1 MPDDRRHPIVLTR
14 REFVATSLAT
24 GYALATQ
31 PAAAQAIVTDRAGLE
46 TGAVW
51 VPVEGGDIP
60 AYHAM
65 PENGGPFP
73 TVVVVQEI
81 FGVHEHIRDICRRLA
96 KLGYFALS
104 SELFAREG
112 DVSKLPDIDSI
123 RAIVA
128 RVPDR
133 QVMSDIDATIA
144 WAIGTGKCDPSRIGI
159 TGFCWG
165 GRITWLYAAHN
176 PRLRAAVAW
185 YGRLAGAPSALQ
197 PAHPVDLAQT
207 IAVPVLGLYG
217 GRDEGIP
224 LSTVESMREALK
236 RARAPCEIHVYP
248 DAPHAFF
255 ADYRPSYR
263 EKEAQDGWRRMLD
276 WFRRHGLA

>member
-1 MPDDRRHPIVLTR
+1 MPDDKRHPLVLTR

-24 GYALATQ
+24 GYAMSTQ
-31 PAAAQAIVTDRAGLE
+31 PVAAQTIVTDDSGLE
-46 TGAVW
+46 AGEVW
-51 VPVEGGDIP
+51 VPVKGGDIP

-65 PENGGPFP
+65 PASGGSFP

-81 FGVHEHIRDICRRLA
+81 FGVHEHIRDVCRRFA
-96 KLGYFALS
+96 KLGYFAVS
-104 SELFAREG
+104 SELYAREG
-112 DVSKLPDIDSI
+112 DVSKLPDIESI

-128 RVPDR
+128 RVPDD
-133 QVMSDIDATIA
+133 QVISDIDATIA
-144 WAIGTGKCDPSRIGI
+144 WAIGTGKTDPSRIGI

-176 PRLRAAVAW
+176 PLLRAAVAW
-185 YGRLAGAPSALQ
+185 YGRLAGTPNELQ
-197 PAHPVDLAQT
+197 PVDPVDVAEK

-217 GRDEGIP
+217 GQDQSIP
-224 LSTVESMREALK
+224 LATVETMREALR
-236 RARAPCEIHVYP
+236 RAKAPCEIHVYP

-263 EKEAQDGWRRMLD
+263 AEAAADGWRRLQD
-276 WFRRHGLA
+276 WFRSHGLA

>member
-1 MPDDRRHPIVLTR
+1 MPDDKRSPYALSR
-14 REFVATSLAT
+14 REFVAASLAT
-24 GYALATQ
+24 GYALSAQ
-31 PAAAQAIVTDRAGLE
+31 PAGAQAIVTDQAGLE
-46 TGAVW
+46 AGAVW
-51 VPVEGGDIP
+51 VPVQGGDIP

-65 PENGGPFP
+65 PAQGGPFP

-96 KLGYFALS
+96 KLGYFAVS
-104 SELFAREG
+104 SELFAREA
-112 DVSKLPDIDSI
+112 DVSKLPDIESI
-123 RAIVA
+123 LEIVA
-128 RVPDR
+128 RVPDA

-144 WAIGTGKCDPSRIGI
+144 WAIGTGKCDPARIGV

-185 YGRLAGAPSALQ
+185 YGRLVGTPNELQ
-197 PAHPVDLAQT
+197 PTYPVDVAES

-217 GRDEGIP
+217 GQDQGIP
-224 LSTVESMREALK
+224 LSTVENMREALK
-236 RARAPCEIHVYP
+236 RARAACEIHVYP

-263 EKEAQDGWRRMLD
+263 AGEAEDGWRRMLD